1 MKFTQRLDCQKAA
14 AGNPKIMEK
23 HFSIFKKVVVDY
35 KVLTDNIWNI
45 DKKGFLMRL
54 ASKARVICRQ
64 GRKNSRYTCDGNREL
79 ITVLECVSA
88 GGYLLPPLIV
98 TKGAHHYAGNHIQGQ
113 DTPGSMYAHSPKR
126 WTTNELGLL

>member
-1 MKFTQRLDCQKAA
+1 
-14 AGNPKIMEK
+14 MEK

-45 DKKGFLMRL
+45 DKKGFLMGL

-64 GRKNSRYTCDGNREL
+64 GRKNSRYTCNGNREL
-79 ITVLECVSA
+79 ITVLEYVST

-98 TKGAHHYAGNHIQGQ
+98 TKRAHHYAGNHIRGQGI
-113 DTPGSMYAHSPKR
+113 PERMYAHSSKR
-126 WTTNELGLL
+126 